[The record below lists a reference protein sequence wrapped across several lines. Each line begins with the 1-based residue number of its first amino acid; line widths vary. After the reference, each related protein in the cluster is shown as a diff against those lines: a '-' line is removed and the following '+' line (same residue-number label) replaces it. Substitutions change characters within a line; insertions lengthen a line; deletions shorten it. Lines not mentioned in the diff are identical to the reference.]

1 MPMAGF
7 QRGNFKMGD
16 RVTRATQSR
25 ELVRAKRLRQA
36 LERGAPPT
44 FVPPAVPNPVAP
56 PLSLSWSSI
65 EKSSVEKNPVEHPGK
80 TNSAEKNSKNA
91 KKISSEETLNTRR
104 QYLEQL
110 FQNSP
115 DPLVIVD
122 TSFRGQCV
130 NQEFQRLF
138 GYSAAQVLGKPVN
151 QLIFPLD
158 RAAEAEWIM
167 QCLERGEQITLETQR
182 LAKDGTLL
190 DVSVSS
196 APLIID
202 GQTVAFY
209 AIYRDISERKRAE
222 ALSSA
227 LYRIAEKASATQDLQ
242 QFFAAIHGIVDELM
256 CARNFSIAL
265 HDPESQLVSFP
276 YFVDEQESAP
286 APTKLGS
293 GLVEFVLRTGEPL
306 LCTPQVAHEMQ
317 QRGKIKLNHPPPLHW
332 LSVPLKVNH
341 HILGAVILK
350 SYSKNTHFRERD
362 QDVLALISQ
371 QLAAAIDRKRNEQS
385 LRRSELCYRSLVQTA
400 VYGIYRSSLDGRF
413 LDVNPAL
420 IGMLGYDSAHDVLSL
435 DPKKDVFVDPAEYTR
450 LVDEFRRSGRMDG
463 FEVRWKRKDAAI
475 ITVRISGRAVASD
488 EPTDV
493 LEAIAED
500 ITERRVLEDQF
511 RQAQKMEAV
520 GRLAGGIAHDFN
532 NLLMVISGYT
542 EVMLGQIT
550 LGHPLH
556 SKAEA
561 IQQASDRA
569 TTLTRQLL
577 AFSRKQ
583 LLELKVIDVNAI
595 VADMERLLRPL
606 IGEDIELTTSLAPSV
621 GCTRA
626 DAGQLEQVIMNLVVN
641 AKDALP
647 NGGKIS
653 IRTASVNLDDSY
665 RPENTF
671 IKNGPYV
678 MISVSDNGEG
688 MDRET
693 QARIFEPFFTTK
705 EKGKG
710 TGLGLSTVY
719 GIIKQSG
726 GYVFVQSE
734 PARGTVFTIYF
745 PRVDEPSDAI
755 GATPVALAAVGGT
768 ETVLLVEDEDSV
780 RQLVRETLESRGYR
794 VLEAG
799 NGADA
804 LTLAAAH
811 SDPIH
816 LVITDVV
823 MPGLNGHE
831 LVQQLQSARPGLK
844 VLYLSGYAQDAF
856 PSTAA
861 ADSQKTFLQKPFTL
875 QSLSRKVREI
885 LGPPAN

>member
-1 MPMAGF
+1 MPLAEL
-7 QRGNFKMGD
+7 RGGAFEMGD
-16 RVTRATQSR
+16 RVTRAPQSG
-25 ELVRAKRLRQA
+25 ELVRAKNLRRA
-36 LERGAPPT
+36 LKRGAPPA
-44 FVPPAVPNPVAP
+44 FIPPAIPNPAAQP
-56 PLSLSWSSI
+56 SSLSWYP
-65 EKSSVEKNPVEHPGK
+65 EATHPETTKPAGKNPASTRP
-80 TNSAEKNSKNA
+80 
-91 KKISSEETLNTRR
+91 EETLAVRR

-110 FQNSP
+110 FQSSP
-115 DPLVIVD
+115 DPLIITD
-122 TSFRGQCV
+122 ASFRTQCV
-130 NQEFQRLF
+130 NREFERMF
-138 GYSAAQVLGKPVN
+138 GYSAAELLGHPIDE
-151 QLIFPLD
+151 LIFPPE
-158 RAAEAEWIM
+158 RAAEAQWIV
-167 QCLERGEQITLETQR
+167 QCLQRGESLTLETQR
-182 LAKDGTLL
+182 RRKDGSLL
-190 DVSVSS
+190 DVSVSG
-196 APLIID
+196 APLM
-202 GQTVAFY
+202 VADRVVFY
-209 AIYRDISERKRAE
+209 AHYRDISGRKRAE

-227 LYRIAEKASATQDLQ
+227 LYRIAQKASAAQDLQ

-256 CARNFSIAL
+256 CARNFSIVI
-265 HDPESQLVSFP
+265 HDPETQLLSFP

-286 APTKLGS
+286 ASGKLSS
-293 GLVEFVLRTGEPL
+293 GLTEYVLRTGEPL
-306 LCTPQVAHEMQ
+306 LCTPELAQQMQ
-317 QRGKIKLNHPPPLHW
+317 QRGEVKLTGKPPLHW
-332 LSVPLKVNH
+332 LGVPLKVNH
-341 HILGAVILK
+341 HVLGALVLK
-350 SYSKNTHFRERD
+350 SYSKNTRFREHDRE
-362 QDVLALISQ
+362 VLTLVSQ
-371 QLAAAIDRKRNEQS
+371 QLAAAIDRKRNEQA
-385 LRRSELCYRSLVQTA
+385 LRRSEVRYRSLVQTA
-400 VYGIYRSSLDGRF
+400 VYGIYRSSLEGRF

-420 IGMLGYDSAHDVLSL
+420 IGMLGYNSALEILAL
-435 DPKKDVFVDPAEYTR
+435 DPQKDVFVDPAEYTR
-450 LVDEFRRSGRMDG
+450 LVDEFRRTGRMDG
-463 FEVRWKRKDAAI
+463 FEVRWKRKDDGI
-475 ITVRISGRAVASD
+475 ITVRISGRAVAGGD
-488 EPTDV
+488 EPSDV

-500 ITERRVLEDQF
+500 ITERRLLEDQF

-532 NLLMVISGYT
+532 NLLMVVSGYT
-542 EVMLGQIT
+542 EVLLDQLT

-556 SKAEA
+556 AKAEA

-595 VADMERLLRPL
+595 VTDMERLLRPL
-606 IGEDIELTTSLAPSV
+606 IGEHIQLTTSLAPAV

-641 AKDALP
+641 AKDAMP
-647 NGGKIS
+647 SGGEIC
-653 IRTASVNLDDSY
+653 IRTASVTLDDSY

-678 MISVSDNGEG
+678 MISVSDNGHG

-734 PARGTVFTIYF
+734 LDRGTVFTIYF
-745 PRVDEPSDAI
+745 PRVDEASEARGDI
-755 GATPVALAAVGGT
+755 PVSLAAAGGT

-794 VLEAG
+794 VFEAA
-799 NGADA
+799 NGQAA
-804 LTLAAAH
+804 LAFATTH
-811 SDPIH
+811 PDPIH
-816 LVITDVV
+816 LIITDVV

-831 LVQQLQSARPGLK
+831 LIQQLLPARPGIK

-856 PSTAA
+856 SAPLSAEA
-861 ADSQKTFLQKPFTL
+861 QKTFLQKPFTL
-875 QSLSRKVREI
+875 QSLTRKVREI

>member
-1 MPMAGF
+1 
-7 QRGNFKMGD
+7 MGD
-16 RVTRATQSR
+16 RVTRVSQSR
-25 ELVRAKRLRQA
+25 DLARAKRLRQA
-36 LERGAPPT
+36 LERGAPPE
-44 FVPPAVPNPVAP
+44 FVPPATPTPVKQS
-56 PLSLSWSSI
+56 SLSW
-65 EKSSVEKNPVEHPGK
+65 NPVETNPVEDSGK
-80 TNSAEKNSKNA
+80 TNSKQKNPRKTTP
-91 KKISSEETLNTRR
+91 EETLSIRR

-110 FQNSP
+110 FQDSP
-115 DPLVIVD
+115 DPLLIAD
-122 TSFRGQCV
+122 ASFRAQCV
-130 NQEFQRLF
+130 NQEFQRMF
-138 GYSAAQVLGKPVN
+138 GYSAAQILGKPIGE
-151 QLIFPLD
+151 LIFPAD
-158 RAAEAEWIM
+158 RAAESRWIA
-167 QCLERGEQITLETQR
+167 QCLERGEHLTLETQR
-182 LAKDGTLL
+182 RCEDGSLL

-202 GQTVAFY
+202 GQTVAYY

-256 CARNFSIAL
+256 CARNFSIAI
-265 HDPESQLVSFP
+265 HDPESNLLSFP
-276 YFVDEQESAP
+276 YFVDEHDSAP
-286 APTKLGS
+286 APSKLGR
-293 GLVEFVLRTGEPL
+293 GLVEYVLRTGEPL
-306 LCTPQVAHEMQ
+306 LCTPQQAQQMQ
-317 QRGKIKLNHPPPLHW
+317 QRKEIKLNAPTPLHW
-332 LSVPLKVNH
+332 LGVPLKVNH
-341 HILGAVILK
+341 HILGALILK

-362 QDVLALISQ
+362 KDVLTLISQ
-371 QLAAAIDRKRNEQS
+371 QLAAAVDRKRNEQA
-385 LRRSELCYRSLVQTA
+385 LRRSEVCYRSLVQTA
-400 VYGIYRSSLDGRF
+400 VYGIYRSSLEGNF

-420 IGMLGYDSAHDVLSL
+420 IGMLGYNSALEVLSL
-435 DPKKDVFVDPAEYTR
+435 DPQKDVFVDPAEYTR
-450 LVDEFRRSGRMDG
+450 LVDEFRRTGRMDG
-463 FEVRWKRKDAAI
+463 FEVRWKRKDNVI
-475 ITVRISGRAVASD
+475 ITVRISGRAVAGGD
-488 EPTDV
+488 EPSDV

-542 EVMLGQIT
+542 EVLLDQLT

-569 TTLTRQLL
+569 STLTRQLL

-595 VADMERLLRPL
+595 VSDMERLLRPL
-606 IGEDIELTTSLAPSV
+606 IGEDIELTTSLAPAV

-641 AKDALP
+641 AKDAMP
-647 NGGKIS
+647 KGGKIC
-653 IRTASVNLDDSY
+653 IRTAGVTLDDSY

-678 MISVSDNGEG
+678 MIAVSDNGQG

-734 PARGTVFTIYF
+734 IGRGTVFTIYF
-745 PRVDEPSDAI
+745 PRVDEPSEAI

-794 VLEAG
+794 VLEAPNG
-799 NGADA
+799 NDA
-804 LTLAAAH
+804 LALAAAH
-811 SDPIH
+811 ADPIH

-831 LVQQLQSARPGLK
+831 LVQQLQTARPTLK

-885 LGPPAN
+885 LGPPTN

>member
-1 MPMAGF
+1 M
-7 QRGNFKMGD
+7 R
-16 RVTRATQSR
+16 RA
-25 ELVRAKRLRQA
+25 LK
-36 LERGAPPT
+36 RGAPPT
-44 FVPPAVPNPVAP
+44 FIPPTTPNPPAQPS
-56 PLSLSWSSI
+56 SLSWYSA
-65 EKSSVEKNPVEHPGK
+65 EK
-80 TNSAEKNSKNA
+80 AEKNS
-91 KKISSEETLNTRR
+91 SEEDSQQKSVEEILDLRR

-110 FQNSP
+110 FEASP
-115 DPLVIVD
+115 DALLVVD
-122 TSFRGQCV
+122 AEFRTQCV
-130 NQEFQRLF
+130 NREFQRMF
-138 GYSAAQVLGKPVN
+138 GYSASQAIGQPIDS
-151 QLIFPLD
+151 LILPPD
-158 RAAEAEWIM
+158 RTAESDWVR
-167 QCLERGEQITLETQR
+167 QCLQRGEQITLETQR
-182 LAKDGTLL
+182 RRQDGSLI
-190 DVSVSS
+190 DVSISA
-196 APLIID
+196 APLIVA
-202 GQTVAFY
+202 GQPDAFY
-209 AIYRDISERKRAE
+209 AHYRDISARKRAE

-227 LYRIAEKASATQDLQ
+227 LYRIAQKAGAAQDLQ

-256 CARNFSIAL
+256 CARNFAIVL
-265 HDPESQLVSFP
+265 HDPESQLLSFP
-276 YFVDEQESAP
+276 YFVDEHESALAP
-286 APTKLGS
+286 AKQAS
-293 GLVEFVLRTGEPL
+293 GLIEYVMRTGEPL
-306 LCTPQVAHEMQ
+306 LCTPEIAQQMQ
-317 QRGKIKLNHPPPLHW
+317 RRGEVELTGKPPLHW
-332 LSVPLKVNH
+332 LGVPLKINH
-341 HILGAVILK
+341 HGLGALVLQ
-350 SYSKNTHFRERD
+350 SYSKNIRFSEHDR
-362 QDVLALISQ
+362 DVLTLVAQ
-371 QLAAAIDRKRNEQS
+371 QLAAAIDRKRNEQA
-385 LRRSELCYRSLVQTA
+385 LRRSEVRYRSLVQTA

-420 IGMLGYDSAHDVLSL
+420 IGMLGYNSALEILAL
-435 DPKKDVFVDPAEYTR
+435 DPQKDVFVDAAEYTR

-463 FEVRWKRKDAAI
+463 FEVRWRRKDEGI
-475 ITVRISGRAVASD
+475 ITVRISGRAVAGGD
-488 EPTDV
+488 EPSDV

-500 ITERRVLEDQF
+500 ITERRLLEDQF

-542 EVMLGQIT
+542 EVLLDQLT

-556 SKAEA
+556 AKAEA

-595 VADMERLLRPL
+595 VTDMERLLRPL
-606 IGEDIELTTSLAPSV
+606 IGEDIELTTTLAPNV

-641 AKDALP
+641 AKDAMP
-647 NGGKIS
+647 TGGKIC
-653 IRTASVNLDDSY
+653 IRTASVTLDDSY
-665 RPENTF
+665 RPENTL

-678 MISVSDNGEG
+678 MISVNDNGQG

-734 PARGTVFTIYF
+734 LGRGTVFTIYF
-745 PRVDEPSDAI
+745 PRVHEPSEAHGDL
-755 GATPVALAAVGGT
+755 PVSLTAAGGT

-799 NGADA
+799 NGQAA
-804 LTLAAAH
+804 LTVAANH
-811 SDPIH
+811 PDTIH

-831 LVQQLQSARPGLK
+831 LIQQLQPTRPGIK

-856 PSTAA
+856 STPLA
-861 ADSQKTFLQKPFTL
+861 ADTPRTFLQKPFTL
-875 QSLSRKVREI
+875 QSLARKVREI